1 MFSRANAISFH
12 VRLSTRVETL
22 PFKIWRDH
30 IKNMIQTADYKLSMD
45 NSFILH
51 AIQEKIAYFEDELPQ
66 LKDAATIL
74 ELALWKIEMN
84 EKSHQKEMTS
94 KLELALWKM
103 NINYSILNESTTRHQ
118 KKIISDDANS

>member
-1 MFSRANAISFH
+1 
-12 VRLSTRVETL
+12 
-22 PFKIWRDH
+22 
-30 IKNMIQTADYKLSMD
+30 MIQTADYKLSMD